1 MATHNAR
8 DRYGRYLEEF
18 QVGDIYKHWPGKTIT
33 ESDNFLFCAIT
44 MNTSP
49 LHLDAHLM
57 ESHQHGQILVAGTY
71 VLSLVVGISIPDTSG
86 KAIAN
91 LEYESIKHDAPV
103 FIGDTVYAES
113 EVLEVRES
121 RSKPDRGVVYIE
133 TRALN
138 QRDERVLTMRRRF
151 LVPKG

>member
-1 MATHNAR
+1 MTIHNAR

-49 LHLDAHLM
+49 LHLDTHLM

-121 RSKPDRGVVYIE
+121 RSKPDRGVVYVE

-138 QRDERVLTMRRRF
+138 QRDETVLTMRRRF